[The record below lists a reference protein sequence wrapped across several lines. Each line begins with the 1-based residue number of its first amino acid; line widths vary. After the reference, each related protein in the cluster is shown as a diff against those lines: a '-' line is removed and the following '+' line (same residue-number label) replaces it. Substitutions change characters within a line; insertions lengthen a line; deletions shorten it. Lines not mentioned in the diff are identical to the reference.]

1 MTVLGFRVIRIELAP
16 RYHLAFAVAAL
27 RCAPA
32 FAEPAR
38 IDDACSYK
46 GVGFV
51 QVPGTATCVKVAGRA
66 VAEAGAGTG
75 GTRTRTGGTV
85 RWNGEDVTG
94 VRADRLTRR
103 GLNPN
108 RRRV

>member
-1 MTVLGFRVIRIELAP
+1 MSRARCL
-16 RYHLAFAVAAL
+16 LAFAVAAL
-27 RCAPA
+27 GCAPA

-85 RWNGEDVTG
+85 SMDARTETG
-94 VRADRLTRR
+94 LGPVRTFVRLRVGKDDPRDR
-103 GLNPN
+103 
-108 RRRV
+108 